1 MLNATEMGIRERSL
15 DQRQSFNWKGAE
27 PRRWTKTHGEST
39 SDLVGD
45 ILGRSVSRN
54 LTVEGDAAVDVCLRM
69 ALFVRGGGRSGRS
82 GVSS

>member
-1 MLNATEMGIRERSL
+1 V
-15 DQRQSFNWKGAE
+15 

-45 ILGRSVSRN
+45 VIGRSVSRD

-69 ALFVRGGGRSGRS
+69 APFVRGGGRSGRS
-82 GVSS
+82 GVSP